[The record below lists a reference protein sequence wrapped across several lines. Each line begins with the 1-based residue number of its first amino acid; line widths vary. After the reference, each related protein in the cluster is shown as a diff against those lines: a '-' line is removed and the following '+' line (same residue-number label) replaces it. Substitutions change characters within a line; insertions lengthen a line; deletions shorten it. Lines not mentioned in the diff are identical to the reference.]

1 MTSRIA
7 GTLRRWSVCALPV
20 LLVALAGGSDDGV
33 ALMEAEYETIQPAS
47 TQDPAKV
54 GPGPIA
60 TVATFDAFSG
70 QLPESIAV
78 DRYGNI
84 YVSMTM
90 LGEIWKL
97 DPAGSFDEVVA
108 TFPLEGFFGVIGLR
122 FDVRG
127 DLYAVQGTSNPDVH
141 GVWKITPG
149 GEKERIAGSN
159 GVVIPNDVEI
169 LPDGT
174 VYITDSAGA
183 IWRSLRGQPA
193 MIWVEDEALV
203 GTGAYGLGF
212 PLGANGIVAVQG
224 GLMVSNAEKGQL
236 VFIPIVGDG
245 SAGKPTVVAA
255 DPGLFGLD
263 GITADARGTIYGTVN
278 AGNRVVRISRDGADV
293 SEIASGA
300 PLDFPTALAFGT
312 GRERHTLFIVN
323 FALIHFLSDPPMPG
337 NANPAVLA
345 IPIGAPVLGNR

>member
-1 MTSRIA
+1 MKRRI
-7 GTLRRWSVCALPV
+7 GGNIRRCSAFALPV
-20 LLVALAGGSDDGV
+20 LLATLAGCSDDGV
-33 ALMEAEYETIQPAS
+33 AVTEVDNEALQPAS
-47 TQDPAKV
+47 TYNGVNVASA
-54 GPGPIA
+54 PI
-60 TVATFDAFSG
+60 TVASFDAFSG
-70 QLPESIAV
+70 QLPESIAL
-78 DRYGNI
+78 DRHGNL

-97 DPAGSFDEVVA
+97 DPAGSFEEVVA

-127 DLYAVQGTSNPDVH
+127 DLYAVQGTSNADVH
-141 GVWKITPG
+141 GVWKIAPG
-149 GEKERIAGSN
+149 GAKQRIAGTD
-159 GVVIPNDVEI
+159 GIVIPNDVEI

-183 IWRSLRGQPA
+183 IWRSPRGQPA
-193 MIWVEDEALV
+193 VIWVQDETLV

-236 VFIPIVGDG
+236 VFIPILADG
-245 SAGKPTVVAA
+245 SAGQPTVVAA

-263 GITADARGTIYGTVN
+263 GITADARGTIYGAVN
-278 AGNRVVRISRDGADV
+278 AGNRIVRISSDGADV
-293 SEIASGA
+293 SEVASGA

-312 GRERHTLFIVN
+312 GASRHTLFIVN
-323 FALIHFLSDPPMPG
+323 FALIHFLSTPPMPG
-337 NANPAVLA
+337 NANPAVIA
-345 IPIGAPVLGNR
+345 IPIGGPGSSNH